1 MYGGGGGALE
11 PEQFEVS
18 QRTTLCQHET
28 FVYKIIDLLYFTSYM
43 SYSFLLTICLRTE
56 HAPIQLH
63 SSSPLPLLLLC
74 LDFPCPGSLISL
86 LQVELVHEV
95 FRRVSQDLPL
105 HAQVQDVDAL
115 VALGL
120 DAVVPNREDVVGRSS
135 ELFAKLLNLMQLNGR
150 QAKLWEQSPF
160 EAQAC
165 Y

>member
-1 MYGGGGGALE
+1 MPLLPSAVSIKVQSPRPGFTSVTTAPAFSEAISSGYSGSPWKLYWRTPLLRGETGCGREVYGGGGGALE

-63 SSSPLPLLLLC
+63 RSSPLPLLLLC

-86 LQVELVHEV
+86 L
-95 FRRVSQDLPL
+95 
-105 HAQVQDVDAL
+105 
-115 VALGL
+115 
-120 DAVVPNREDVVGRSS
+120 
-135 ELFAKLLNLMQLNGR
+135 
-150 QAKLWEQSPF
+150 
-160 EAQAC
+160 
-165 Y
+165 